1 MLLKSLLVNPTL
13 LNGES
18 FMNVQKGFT
27 LIELM
32 IVVAIIGIL
41 AAIAIPAYREYVATA
56 YGSQAMGGISPYVS
70 KTRACVETGIGCES
84 LATEIAAE
92 TKLATGSTAAPEEA
106 TDATLV
112 WTNNGCVLTAD
123 LTADGVLT
131 YEMEAG
137 EKATVEQCNKGAG
150 L

>member
-1 MLLKSLLVNPTL
+1 M
-13 LNGES
+13 
-18 FMNVQKGFT
+18 QKGFT

-70 KTRACVETGIGCES
+70 KTRACIETGIGCAD

-92 TKLATGSTAAPEEA
+92 SKLTGSTAAPAEA
-106 TDATLV
+106 TAATLK
-112 WTNNGCVLTAD
+112 WTNAGCELSAGLTG
-123 LTADGVLT
+123 DGVLT
-131 YEMEAG
+131 YTMAAG
-137 EKATVEQCNKGAG
+137 AKATVDQCKKGAG
-150 L
+150 LP